1 MFRRKKAV
9 IRFRD
14 RAEAGRCLAE
24 RLRHLTGTNSVV
36 FALPRGGVPVGMPIA
51 EALGAPL
58 DLLLVR
64 KIGAPGQPELAL
76 GAVVDGEPPQTVL
89 NDQII
94 KCLSVPPGFIAQEV
108 NRQLEEC
115 ERRRHLWMRGRSPIV
130 PFGSTVIL
138 VDDGIAT
145 GATARAAILAI
156 RRTAAA
162 RLVLAVPVISYE
174 VAETLRPLC
183 DQVLFLVEPHQL
195 GSVGAFYDDFHQL
208 TDEEMIGLLQNGLV
222 WGRQDEHTGDPR

>member
-9 IRFRD
+9 MRFRD

-58 DLLLVR
+58 DLLLVC

-76 GAVVDGEPPQTVL
+76 GAVVDGKPPQTVL

-94 KCLSVPPGFIAQEV
+94 KCRSVPPGFIAQEV

-115 ERRRHLWMRGRSPIV
+115 ERRRHLWKRGQSPIV
-130 PFGSTVIL
+130 PFGCTVIL

-145 GATARAAILAI
+145 GATARAAILAL

-162 RLVLAVPVISYE
+162 RLVLAVPVISSE
-174 VAETLRPLC
+174 VAEALRPLC
-183 DQVLFLVEPHQL
+183 DEALFLAEPHQL

-208 TDEEMIGLLQNGLV
+208 TDGDMSALLQNGLNR
-222 WGRQDEHTGDPR
+222 GGQNERTGDPR